1 MKTKNLLKAT
11 VATLVAGA
19 MGLAGVGSAM
29 AADTRVDA
37 SKLGA
42 AARQTL
48 TVAANG
54 DISNRTLKAVPL
66 AYYSYAQTDGTNI
79 TGFDLIDAGKAS
91 AIADALTKANIDTNS
106 KKDQTAGYDY
116 NASNPMVWVVQNL
129 LDSENSP
136 WAGKLRDFI
145 DQLKHETA
153 VTGDKGT
160 AFAKGRRRQD
170 MTASVRPGVYAVV
183 DTTKTGQ
190 ASIVMFNGTGIDGKT
205 TLKNGAKFMPY
216 MLGTVDYKVSDAG
229 VDKVITGVEDGDV
242 DEKIGEDVGI
252 PNSLTNS
259 FEPVDEKIGEDY
271 EDEGAR
277 QAGEE
282 YYAVAKTSIGK
293 KVSFMMGSGVP
304 VWTGYDHYYY
314 ALNDTYSD
322 GLTFNTDSVNVTVG
336 GKALT
341 AGKDY
346 KVTTEAGKFH
356 ILFAPTADGS
366 SDIIAAK
373 TTFPVDAEVLVTYD
387 MTVNKNAHVDGVDTN
402 TSEVEYSHN
411 PNNVTDH
418 QKTPGDPTY
427 VYVGKFTLTKTD
439 TSNAPL
445 AGAVFH
451 IKDAKNH
458 IVKFVKVGDNEY
470 RVADSTEAATAS
482 ADITTTDKNNGVIT
496 LKGLYGDYTVT
507 ETKSP
512 FGGSI
517 LPEFTLTVGVTQSKD
532 HNTSTSSLT
541 KFKDDANHLASKAGN
556 DGVTVINARN
566 IADMPKTGAVWL
578 SIFGVMTVLLAGASA
593 LLLRRKA

>member
-37 SKLGA
+37 SKLGDAA

-91 AIADALTKANIDTNS
+91 AIADALTKANIDTKS

-145 DQLKHETA
+145 DQLKNETA

-160 AFAKGRRRQD
+160 AFATGADAKH

-205 TLKNGAKFMPY
+205 TLKNGDKTY
-216 MLGTVDYKVSDAG
+216 TLGTVDYKVSDTA
-229 VDKVITGVEDGDV
+229 VRKAITDVEDGV
-242 DEKIGEDVGI
+242 KEEEIKIAREESSGE
-252 PNSLTNS
+252 
-259 FEPVDEKIGEDY
+259 
-271 EDEGAR
+271 
-277 QAGEE
+277 
-282 YYAVAKTSIGK
+282 YAVAKTSIGK
-293 KVSFMMGSGVP
+293 KVSFKMTSWVP

-322 GLTFNTDSVNVTVG
+322 GLTFNTDSVKVTVG

-356 ILFAPTADGS
+356 ILFAPTADNS

-373 TTFPVDAEVLVTYD
+373 TTFPVGAEVLVTYT

-402 TSEVEYSHN
+402 KSAVEYSHN
-411 PNNVTDH
+411 PNIVTDH
-418 QKTPGDPTY
+418 QLQPSNTNY

-439 TSNAPL
+439 TNNVPL

-451 IKDAKNH
+451 IKDAKNN
-458 IVKFVKVGDNEY
+458 IVKFVKVNDGY

-517 LPEFTLTVGVTQSKD
+517 LPEFTLTVGVAQSKD

-541 KFKDDANHLASKAGN
+541 AFGQDSNKLASKSSD

>member
-91 AIADALTKANIDTNS
+91 AIASALTKANIDTKS

-145 DQLKHETA
+145 DQLKNDAA

-160 AFAKGRRRQD
+160 PFTVTQGKNTEQ
-170 MTASVRPGVYAVV
+170 TASVRPGVYAVV

-205 TLKNGAKFMPY
+205 TLKNGAKTY
-216 MLGTVDYKVSDAG
+216 TLGTVDYKVHG
-229 VDKVITGVEDGDV
+229 TTVTKKITAAENGTVE
-242 DEKIGEDVGI
+242 
-252 PNSLTNS
+252 NS
-259 FEPVDEKIGEDY
+259 
-271 EDEGAR
+271 GAT
-277 QAGEE
+277 AET
-282 YYAVAKTSIGK
+282 AIGK
-293 KVSFMMGSGVP
+293 KVSFEMTSKVP
-304 VWTGYDHYYY
+304 NWTGYDKYYY
-314 ALNDTYSD
+314 AINDTYSK
-322 GLTFNTDSVNVTVG
+322 GLTYDAAKDNMVVTVD
-336 GKALT
+336 GKTLIRDT
-341 AGKDY
+341 DY
-346 KVTTEAGKFH
+346 KVTTEDGKFH
-356 ILFAPTADGS
+356 IIFAPTTGDSTTA
-366 SDIIAAK
+366 SDIVAMKAK
-373 TTFPVDAEVLVTYD
+373 FPVDAAVDVKYD
-387 MTVNKNAHVDGVDTN
+387 MYVNKNAVSGTADSN
-402 TSEVEYSHN
+402 INEVEYSHN
-411 PNNVTDH
+411 PNTVTDH
-418 QKTPGDPTY
+418 ETTPGQTDK
-427 VYVGKFTLTKTD
+427 VYVGKFTLTKHD
-439 TSNAPL
+439 TNNAPL
-445 AGAVFH
+445 AGAEFKVYEG
-451 IKDAKNH
+451 DQTTTP
-458 IVKFVKVGDNEY
+458 VRFVKSSDGLTY
-470 RVADSTEAATAS
+470 RKADLTESTG
-482 ADITTTDKNNGVIT
+482 TTDTVTSVATSNGVLT
-496 LKGLYGDYTVT
+496 LTGLDGKYTVK

-512 FGGSI
+512 FNGSI
-517 LPEFTLTVGVTQSKD
+517 LPQFTLTIKVNQSNGSYTLSQFDK
-532 HNTSTSSLT
+532 
-541 KFKDDANHLASKAGN
+541 DANNLASENADKM
-556 DGVTVINARN
+556 GVTVINARN

>member
-66 AYYSYAQTDGTNI
+66 AYYSYAQTDDTDNI

-91 AIADALTKANIDTNS
+91 AIADALTKANIDTKS

-129 LDSENSP
+129 LDSEDNP

-145 DQLKHETA
+145 DQLKNEAA

-160 AFAKGRRRQD
+160 AFAKGAD
-170 MTASVRPGVYAVV
+170 AKHMTASVRPGVYAVV

-190 ASIVMFNGTGIDGKT
+190 SSIVMFNGTGIDGKT
-205 TLKNGAKFMPY
+205 TLKNGDKPY
-216 MLGTVDYKVSDAG
+216 TLLGTVYYKVHDAG
-229 VDKVITGVEDGDV
+229 VAKAITSVENGDV
-242 DEKIGEDVGI
+242 DEKIAAHEDG
-252 PNSLTNS
+252 P
-259 FEPVDEKIGEDY
+259 
-271 EDEGAR
+271 R
-277 QAGEE
+277 QAGAE
-282 YYAVAKTSIGK
+282 YAVAKTSIGK
-293 KVSFMMGSGVP
+293 KVSFKMTSRVP
-304 VWTGYDHYYY
+304 CWTGYDHYYY

-322 GLTFNTDSVNVTVG
+322 GLTFNEDSVKVTVDD
-336 GKALT
+336 KTLT

-346 KVTTEAGKFH
+346 KVTTETGKFH
-356 ILFAPTADGS
+356 ILFAPTADNS
-366 SDIIAAK
+366 SDLIAAK
-373 TTFPVDAEVLVTYD
+373 TTFPVEARVLVTYN

-411 PNNVTDH
+411 PNTVTDH
-418 QKTPGDPTY
+418 EKTPGDTNY

-439 TSNAPL
+439 TNNALL
-445 AGAVFH
+445 AGAVFN
-451 IKDAKNH
+451 IKDAKSN

-496 LKGLYGDYTVT
+496 LKGLYGAYTVT

-517 LPEFTLTVGVTQSKD
+517 LPEFTLTVGVAQSKD

-541 KFKDDANHLASKAGN
+541 KFKDDANHLASKTSD

>member
-29 AADTRVDA
+29 ADTTRISAEDLA
-37 SKLGA
+37 KN
-42 AARQTL
+42 QTL
-48 TVAANG
+48 TVEANG
-54 DISNRTLKAVPL
+54 DISGRTLKAVPL
-66 AYYSYAQTDGTNI
+66 AYYSYAQTDGINI

-91 AIADALTKANIDTNS
+91 AIADALAKANIDTKS

-145 DQLKHETA
+145 DQLKNEAA

-160 AFAKGRRRQD
+160 AFAKGAD
-170 MTASVRPGVYAVV
+170 AKHMTASVRPGVYAVV
-183 DTTKTGQ
+183 DATKTGQ

-205 TLKNGAKFMPY
+205 TLKNGAKTY
-216 MLGTVDYKVSDAG
+216 TLGTVDYKVSDTA
-229 VDKVITGVEDGDV
+229 VRKAITGVEDGV
-242 DEKIGEDVGI
+242 KEEEIPLAEREASGEY
-252 PNSLTNS
+252 L
-259 FEPVDEKIGEDY
+259 
-271 EDEGAR
+271 
-277 QAGEE
+277 
-282 YYAVAKTSIGK
+282 VAKTSIDK
-293 KVSFMMGSGVP
+293 KVSFAMTSWVP

-322 GLTFNTDSVNVTVG
+322 GLTFNEDSVKVTVG

-346 KVTTEAGKFH
+346 KVTTETGKFH
-356 ILFAPTADGS
+356 ILFAPTADNS
-366 SDIIAAK
+366 SDLIAAK
-373 TTFPVDAEVLVTYD
+373 TTFPVDAEVLVTYN
-387 MTVNKNAHVDGVDTN
+387 MTVNKNAHVDGADIN
-402 TSEVEYSHN
+402 TSEVEYSRN
-411 PNNVTDH
+411 PNTVTDH
-418 QKTPGDPTY
+418 EKTPGNTTY

-439 TSNAPL
+439 TNNALL
-445 AGAVFH
+445 AGAVFN
-451 IKDAKNH
+451 IKDAKNN
-458 IVKFVKVGDNEY
+458 IVKFVKVNDNEY
-470 RVADSTEAATAS
+470 RVTDSTEAATAS

-517 LPEFTLTVGVTQSKD
+517 LPEFTLTVGVAQSKD

>member
-37 SKLGA
+37 SKLGE

-79 TGFDLIDAGKAS
+79 TGFDLIDAGKLS
-91 AIADALTKANIDTNS
+91 AIADALTKAHIDTQS

-145 DQLKHETA
+145 DQLKNEAA

-160 AFAKGRRRQD
+160 AFAKGAD
-170 MTASVRPGVYAVV
+170 AKHMTASVRPGVYAVV
-183 DTTKTGQ
+183 DTTTAGQ

-205 TLKNGAKFMPY
+205 TLKNGDKTY
-216 MLGTVDYKVSDAG
+216 TLGTVDYKVHDAA
-229 VDKVITGVEDGDV
+229 VRKAITSVENGDV
-242 DEKIGEDVGI
+242 DEKIGEDH
-252 PNSLTNS
+252 
-259 FEPVDEKIGEDY
+259 

-277 QAGEE
+277 QAGKK

-293 KVSFMMGSGVP
+293 KVSFTMGGAVP

-322 GLTFNTDSVNVTVG
+322 GLTFNPDSVNVTVG

-411 PNNVTDH
+411 PNTVTDH
-418 QKTPGDPTY
+418 EKTPGDTNY

-439 TSNAPL
+439 TNNAPL
-445 AGAVFH
+445 AGAVFN
-451 IKDAKNH
+451 IKDAKSN

-496 LKGLYGDYTVT
+496 LKGLYGAYTVT

-517 LPEFTLTVGVTQSKD
+517 LPEFTLTVGVAQSKD

-541 KFKDDANHLASKAGN
+541 KFKDDANHLASKTSD

>member
-29 AADTRVDA
+29 ADTTRISAEDLA
-37 SKLGA
+37 KN
-42 AARQTL
+42 QTL
-48 TVAANG
+48 TVEAEE
-54 DISNRTLKAVPL
+54 DISGRTLKAVPL

-91 AIADALTKANIDTNS
+91 AIADALTKANIDTKS

-116 NASNPMVWVVQNL
+116 DASNPMVWVVQNL
-129 LDSENSP
+129 LDSENNP

-160 AFAKGRRRQD
+160 AFAKGAD
-170 MTASVRPGVYAVV
+170 ANTMTANVTPGVYAVV

-205 TLKNGAKFMPY
+205 TLKNGAKTY
-216 MLGTVDYKVSDAG
+216 TLGTVDYKVHYTD
-229 VDKVITGVEDGDV
+229 VTKRITRVEDGD
-242 DEKIGEDVGI
+242 G
-252 PNSLTNS
+252 
-259 FEPVDEKIGEDY
+259 DY
-271 EDEGAR
+271 IFSRAK
-277 QAGEE
+277 AGPKAEAE
-282 YYAVAKTSIGK
+282 YEVAKTSIGK
-293 KVSFMMGSGVP
+293 KVSFKMTSRVP

-322 GLTFNTDSVNVTVG
+322 GLTFNADSVKVTVG

-346 KVTTEAGKFH
+346 KVTTETGKFH

-373 TTFPVDAEVLVTYD
+373 TTFPVDAEVLVTYA
-387 MTVNKNAHVDGVDTN
+387 MTVNKNAHVDGADAN

-418 QKTPGDPTY
+418 EKTPGDTNY

-439 TSNAPL
+439 TNNAPL
-445 AGAVFH
+445 AGAVFN
-451 IKDAKNH
+451 IKDAKSN
-458 IVKFVKVGDNEY
+458 IVKFVKVNDNEY

-517 LPEFTLTVGVTQSKD
+517 LPEFTLTVGVAPSPD
-532 HNTSTSSLT
+532 HNTSASALT
-541 KFKDDANHLASKAGN
+541 KFEDDANHLASKAGD

>member
-42 AARQTL
+42 DARQTL
-48 TVAANG
+48 TVTANG

-79 TGFDLIDAGKAS
+79 TGFDLIDADKAS
-91 AIADALTKANIDTNS
+91 AIADALTKANIDTTS

-145 DQLKHETA
+145 DQLKNETA

-160 AFAKGRRRQD
+160 AFAKGAD
-170 MTASVRPGVYAVV
+170 VKHMTASVRPGVYAVV

-205 TLKNGAKFMPY
+205 TLKNGAKTY
-216 MLGTVDYKVSDAG
+216 TLGTVDYKVHDAEVTKG
-229 VDKVITGVEDGDV
+229 ITGVEDGAT
-242 DEKIGEDVGI
+242 DEKI
-252 PNSLTNS
+252 SR
-259 FEPVDEKIGEDY
+259 EKE
-271 EDEGAR
+271 
-277 QAGEE
+277 
-282 YYAVAKTSIGK
+282 YAVAKTSIGK
-293 KVSFMMGSGVP
+293 KVSFKMTSKVP

-314 ALNDTYSD
+314 VLNDTYTD
-322 GLTFNTDSVNVTVG
+322 GLTFNEDSVKVTVG

-346 KVTTEAGKFH
+346 KVTTETGKFH
-356 ILFAPTADGS
+356 ILFAPTADNS

-373 TTFPVDAEVLVTYD
+373 TTFPVGAEVLVTYN

-418 QKTPGDPTY
+418 QKTPGDTNY

-439 TSNAPL
+439 TNNAPL
-445 AGAVFH
+445 AGAVFN
-451 IKDAKNH
+451 IKDAKGN
-458 IVKFVKVGDNEY
+458 IKFVKVNDNEY

-482 ADITTTDKNNGVIT
+482 ADITTTDKKNGVIT
-496 LKGLYGDYTVT
+496 LKGLYGAYTVT

-517 LPEFTLTVGVTQSKD
+517 LPEFTLTVGVTQSTA

-541 KFKDDANHLASKAGN
+541 AFGQDSNKLASKN
-556 DGVTVINARN
+556 SDDGVTVINARN

>member
-29 AADTRVDA
+29 ADTTRISAEDLA
-37 SKLGA
+37 KN
-42 AARQTL
+42 QTL
-48 TVAANG
+48 TVEADE
-54 DISNRTLKAVPL
+54 DISGRTLKAVPL
-66 AYYSYAQTDGTNI
+66 AYYSYAQTDDTDNI

-91 AIADALTKANIDTNS
+91 AIADALTKANIDTKS

-136 WAGKLRDFI
+136 WAGKLRDFL
-145 DQLKHETA
+145 DQLKNEAA

-160 AFAKGRRRQD
+160 AFAKGAD
-170 MTASVRPGVYAVV
+170 AKHMTASVRPGVYAVV
-183 DTTKTGQ
+183 DATTAGQ

-205 TLKNGAKFMPY
+205 TLKNGAKTY
-216 MLGTVDYKVSDAG
+216 TLGTVNYKVSDTRVGKA
-229 VDKVITGVEDGDV
+229 ITDVEDGDV
-242 DEKIGEDVGI
+242 DEKITRLQ
-252 PNSLTNS
+252 P
-259 FEPVDEKIGEDY
+259 
-271 EDEGAR
+271 AR
-277 QAGEE
+277 RAGEE

-293 KVSFMMGSGVP
+293 KVSFKMGSNVP

-314 ALNDTYSD
+314 ALNDTYTN
-322 GLTFNTDSVNVTVG
+322 GLTFNADSVKVTVN

-341 AGKDY
+341 ADKDY
-346 KVTTEAGKFH
+346 KVTTETGKFH

-373 TTFPVDAEVLVTYD
+373 TTFPVGAEALVTYT

-411 PNNVTDH
+411 PNTVTDH
-418 QKTPGDPTY
+418 EKTPGDTTY

-439 TSNAPL
+439 TNKAPL
-445 AGAVFH
+445 AGAVFN
-451 IKDAKNH
+451 IKDAKSN
-458 IVKFVKVGDNEY
+458 IVKFVKVNDNEY

-496 LKGLYGDYTVT
+496 LKGMYGAYTVT

-517 LPEFTLTVGVTQSKD
+517 LPEFTLTVGVAQSKD

-541 KFKDDANHLASKAGN
+541 AFGQDSNKLASKTSD

>member
-11 VATLVAGA
+11 VATLVASA
-19 MGLAGVGSAM
+19 MGLAGVSSAM

-48 TVAANG
+48 TVAADE

-91 AIADALTKANIDTNS
+91 AIADALTKAHIDTQS

-160 AFAKGRRRQD
+160 AFAKGAD
-170 MTASVRPGVYAVV
+170 AKHMTASVRPGVYAVV
-183 DTTKTGQ
+183 DATTAGQ

-205 TLKNGAKFMPY
+205 TLKNGDKTY
-216 MLGTVDYKVSDAG
+216 TLGTVDYKVHDAA
-229 VDKVITGVEDGDV
+229 VRKAITSVENGDV
-242 DEKIGEDVGI
+242 DEKIGEDH
-252 PNSLTNS
+252 
-259 FEPVDEKIGEDY
+259 

-277 QAGEE
+277 QAGKK

-293 KVSFMMGSGVP
+293 KVSFTMGGAVP

-314 ALNDTYSD
+314 ALNDTYTN
-322 GLTFNTDSVNVTVG
+322 GLTFNPDSVNVTVG

-366 SDIIAAK
+366 SDLIAAK
-373 TTFPVDAEVLVTYD
+373 ATFPVGAEVLVTYD

-402 TSEVEYSHN
+402 TSEVEYSRN
-411 PNNVTDH
+411 PNTVTDH
-418 QKTPGDPTY
+418 EKTPGDTNY

-439 TSNAPL
+439 TNNVPL
-445 AGAVFH
+445 AGAVFN
-451 IKDAKNH
+451 IKDAKNNP
-458 IVKFVKVGDNEY
+458 VKFVKVNDNEY

-482 ADITTTDKNNGVIT
+482 ADITTTDENNGVIT
-496 LKGLYGDYTVT
+496 LKGLYGAYTVT

-517 LPEFTLTVGVTQSKD
+517 LPEFTLTVGVAQSKD

-541 KFKDDANHLASKAGN
+541 AFGQDSNKLASKSSD
-556 DGVTVINARN
+556 DGVTVINAHN

>member
-1 MKTKNLLKAT
+1 MLKAT

-29 AADTRVDA
+29 AADTRVDE
-37 SKLGA
+37 SKLGDGA

-91 AIADALTKANIDTNS
+91 AIADALTKANIDTKS

-145 DQLKHETA
+145 DQLKNEAA

-160 AFAKGRRRQD
+160 AFAKGAD
-170 MTASVRPGVYAVV
+170 AKHMTASVRPGVYAVV
-183 DTTKTGQ
+183 DATKTGQ

-205 TLKNGAKFMPY
+205 TLKNGAKTY
-216 MLGTVDYKVSDAG
+216 TLGTVDYKVHDAEVTKG
-229 VDKVITGVEDGDV
+229 ITGVDNGDV
-242 DEKIGEDVGI
+242 DEKITRDKEA
-252 PNSLTNS
+252 P
-259 FEPVDEKIGEDY
+259 
-271 EDEGAR
+271 
-277 QAGEE
+277 QAEAE
-282 YYAVAKTSIGK
+282 YAVAKTSIGK
-293 KVSFMMGSGVP
+293 KVSFKMTSKVP

-314 ALNDTYSD
+314 ALNDTYTN
-322 GLTFNTDSVNVTVG
+322 GLTFNADSVKVTVN

-341 AGKDY
+341 SDKDY
-346 KVTTEAGKFH
+346 KVTPDGGKFH
-356 ILFAPTADGS
+356 ILFAPTADNS
-366 SDIIAAK
+366 SDLIAAK
-373 TTFPVDAEVLVTYD
+373 TTFPVGAEVLVTYN

-411 PNNVTDH
+411 PNTVTDH
-418 QKTPGDPTY
+418 EKTPGDTTY

-439 TSNAPL
+439 TNKAPL
-445 AGAVFH
+445 AGAMFH
-451 IKDAKNH
+451 IKDAKSN
-458 IVKFVKVGDNEY
+458 IVKFVKVNDNEY

-482 ADITTTDKNNGVIT
+482 ADITTTDKNHGVIT

-507 ETKSP
+507 EIKSP

-517 LPEFTLTVGVTQSKD
+517 LPEFTLTVGVAQSQD

-541 KFKDDANHLASKAGN
+541 AFGQDSNKLASKSSD

>member
-37 SKLGA
+37 SKLGDAA

-79 TGFDLIDAGKAS
+79 TGFDLIDADKAS
-91 AIADALTKANIDTNS
+91 AIADALTKANIDTKS

-145 DQLKHETA
+145 DQLKNEDA

-160 AFAKGRRRQD
+160 AFAKGAD
-170 MTASVRPGVYAVV
+170 VKHMTASVRPGVYAVV

-205 TLKNGAKFMPY
+205 TLKNGTKTY
-216 MLGTVDYKVSDAG
+216 TLGTVDYKVSDTA
-229 VDKVITGVEDGDV
+229 VRKAITGVEDGV
-242 DEKIGEDVGI
+242 KEEEIKLAREESSGE
-252 PNSLTNS
+252 
-259 FEPVDEKIGEDY
+259 
-271 EDEGAR
+271 
-277 QAGEE
+277 
-282 YYAVAKTSIGK
+282 YAVAKTSIGK
-293 KVSFMMGSGVP
+293 KVSFKMTSWVP

-322 GLTFNTDSVNVTVG
+322 GLTFNTDSVKVTVG

-356 ILFAPTADGS
+356 ILFAPTADNS

-373 TTFPVDAEVLVTYD
+373 TTFPVGAEVLVTYT

-402 TSEVEYSHN
+402 KSAVEYSHN

-418 QKTPGDPTY
+418 QLQPSNTNY

-439 TSNAPL
+439 TNNVPL
-445 AGAVFH
+445 AGAVFN

-458 IVKFVKVGDNEY
+458 PVKFVKVNDGY

-517 LPEFTLTVGVTQSKD
+517 LPEFTLTVGVAQSKD

-541 KFKDDANHLASKAGN
+541 AFGQDSNKLASKSSD

>member
-37 SKLGA
+37 SKLGDGA

-91 AIADALTKANIDTNS
+91 AIADALTKAHIDTTS
-106 KKDQTAGYDY
+106 KKDQNAGYDY

-145 DQLKHETA
+145 DQLKHEDA
-153 VTGDKGT
+153 VTGDEGT
-160 AFAKGRRRQD
+160 AFAKGAD
-170 MTASVRPGVYAVV
+170 VKHMTASVRPGVYAVV

-205 TLKNGAKFMPY
+205 TLKNGTKTY
-216 MLGTVDYKVSDAG
+216 TLGTVDYKVSDTA
-229 VDKVITGVEDGDV
+229 VRKAITGVEDGV
-242 DEKIGEDVGI
+242 KEEEIKLAREESSGE
-252 PNSLTNS
+252 
-259 FEPVDEKIGEDY
+259 
-271 EDEGAR
+271 
-277 QAGEE
+277 
-282 YYAVAKTSIGK
+282 YAVAKTSIGK
-293 KVSFMMGSGVP
+293 KVSFKMTSWVP

-322 GLTFNTDSVNVTVG
+322 GLTFNTDSVKVTVG

-356 ILFAPTADGS
+356 ILFAPTADNS

-373 TTFPVDAEVLVTYD
+373 TTFPVGAEVLVTYT

-402 TSEVEYSHN
+402 KSAVEYSHN

-418 QKTPGDPTY
+418 QLQPSNTNY

-439 TSNAPL
+439 TNKAPL
-445 AGAVFH
+445 AGAVFN

-458 IVKFVKVGDNEY
+458 PVKFVKVNDGY

-496 LKGLYGDYTVT
+496 LNGLYGAYTVT

-517 LPEFTLTVGVTQSKD
+517 LPEFTLTVGVAQSKD

-541 KFKDDANHLASKAGN
+541 AFGQDSNKLASKSSD

>member
-29 AADTRVDA
+29 ADTTRISAEDLA
-37 SKLGA
+37 KN
-42 AARQTL
+42 QTL
-48 TVAANG
+48 TVEANG
-54 DISNRTLKAVPL
+54 DISGRTLKAVPL
-66 AYYSYAQTDGTNI
+66 AYYSYAQTDGINI

-91 AIADALTKANIDTNS
+91 AIADALTKAHIDTQS

-145 DQLKHETA
+145 DQLKNEDA

-160 AFAKGRRRQD
+160 AFAKGAD
-170 MTASVRPGVYAVV
+170 AKHMTASVRPGVYAVV
-183 DTTKTGQ
+183 DATKTGQ

-205 TLKNGAKFMPY
+205 TLKNGEKTY
-216 MLGTVDYKVSDAG
+216 TLGTVDYKVHDAEVTKG
-229 VDKVITGVEDGDV
+229 ITDVDNGDV
-242 DEKIGEDVGI
+242 DEKITRDKAA
-252 PNSLTNS
+252 P
-259 FEPVDEKIGEDY
+259 
-271 EDEGAR
+271 
-277 QAGEE
+277 QAKAE
-282 YYAVAKTSIGK
+282 YAVAKTSIGK
-293 KVSFMMGSGVP
+293 KVSFKMTSKVP

-314 ALNDTYSD
+314 ALNDTYTN
-322 GLTFNTDSVNVTVG
+322 GLTFNTDSVKVTVN

-341 AGKDY
+341 ADKDY
-346 KVTTEAGKFH
+346 KVTTDGGKFH

-366 SDIIAAK
+366 SDLIAAK
-373 TTFPVDAEVLVTYD
+373 TTFPVEAGVLVTYN

-411 PNNVTDH
+411 PNTVTDH
-418 QKTPGDPTY
+418 EKTPGDTTY

-439 TSNAPL
+439 TNKAPL
-445 AGAVFH
+445 AGAVFN
-451 IKDAKNH
+451 IKDAKNN
-458 IVKFVKVGDNEY
+458 IVKFVKVNDNEY

-496 LKGLYGDYTVT
+496 LKGLYGAYTVT

-517 LPEFTLTVGVTQSKD
+517 LPEFTLTVGVAQSQD

-541 KFKDDANHLASKAGN
+541 AFGQDSNKLASKTSD

>member
-37 SKLGA
+37 SKLGE

-91 AIADALTKANIDTNS
+91 AIADALTKDIDTQS

-145 DQLKHETA
+145 DQLKNEAA

-160 AFAKGRRRQD
+160 AFAKGAD
-170 MTASVRPGVYAVV
+170 AKHMTASVRPGVYAVV
-183 DTTKTGQ
+183 DTTTAGQ

-205 TLKNGAKFMPY
+205 TLKNGDKTY
-216 MLGTVDYKVSDAG
+216 TLGTVDYKVHDAA
-229 VDKVITGVEDGDV
+229 VRKAITSVENGDV
-242 DEKIGEDVGI
+242 DEKIGEDH
-252 PNSLTNS
+252 
-259 FEPVDEKIGEDY
+259 

-277 QAGEE
+277 QAGKK

-293 KVSFMMGSGVP
+293 KVSFTMGGAVP

-322 GLTFNTDSVNVTVG
+322 GLTFNPDSVNVTVG

-411 PNNVTDH
+411 PNTVTDH
-418 QKTPGDPTY
+418 EKTPGDTNY

-439 TSNAPL
+439 TNNAPL
-445 AGAVFH
+445 AGAVFN
-451 IKDAKNH
+451 IKDAKSN

-496 LKGLYGDYTVT
+496 LKGLYGAYTVT

-517 LPEFTLTVGVTQSKD
+517 LPEFTLTVGVAQSKD

-541 KFKDDANHLASKAGN
+541 KFKDDANHLASKTSD

>member
-37 SKLGA
+37 SKLGE

-91 AIADALTKANIDTNS
+91 AIADALTKAHIDTQS

-145 DQLKHETA
+145 DQLKNETA

-160 AFAKGRRRQD
+160 AFATGADAKH

-205 TLKNGAKFMPY
+205 TLKNGDKTY
-216 MLGTVDYKVSDAG
+216 TLGTVDYKVHDAA
-229 VDKVITGVEDGDV
+229 VRKAITSVENGDV
-242 DEKIGEDVGI
+242 DEKIGEDH
-252 PNSLTNS
+252 
-259 FEPVDEKIGEDY
+259 

-277 QAGEE
+277 QAGKK

-293 KVSFMMGSGVP
+293 KVSFTMGGAVP

-322 GLTFNTDSVNVTVG
+322 GLTFNPDSVNVTVG

-411 PNNVTDH
+411 PNTVTDH
-418 QKTPGDPTY
+418 EKTPGDTNY

-439 TSNAPL
+439 TNNAPL
-445 AGAVFH
+445 AGAVFN
-451 IKDAKNH
+451 IKDAKSN

-496 LKGLYGDYTVT
+496 LKGLYGAYTVT

-517 LPEFTLTVGVTQSKD
+517 LPEFTLTVGVAQSKD

-541 KFKDDANHLASKAGN
+541 KFKDDANHLASKTSD

>member
-79 TGFDLIDAGKAS
+79 TGFDLIDADKAS
-91 AIADALTKANIDTNS
+91 AIADALTKAHIDTQS

-145 DQLKHETA
+145 DQLKHESA

-160 AFAKGRRRQD
+160 AFAKGAD
-170 MTASVRPGVYAVV
+170 AKHMTASVRPGVYAVV

-205 TLKNGAKFMPY
+205 TLKNGAKTY
-216 MLGTVDYKVSDAG
+216 TLGTVNYKVHDAEVTKG
-229 VDKVITGVEDGDV
+229 IAGVEDGDT
-242 DEKIGEDVGI
+242 DEEIIRERAV
-252 PNSLTNS
+252 PLA
-259 FEPVDEKIGEDY
+259 
-271 EDEGAR
+271 GADH
-277 QAGEE
+277 
-282 YYAVAKTSIGK
+282 AVAKTSIGK
-293 KVSFMMGSGVP
+293 KVSFKMTSKVP

-314 ALNDTYSD
+314 ALNDTYTN
-322 GLTFNTDSVNVTVG
+322 GLTFNTDSVKVTVN

-346 KVTTEAGKFH
+346 KVTTETGKFH
-356 ILFAPTADGS
+356 ILFAPTADNS

-373 TTFPVDAEVLVTYD
+373 TTFPVGTPVLVTYN

-411 PNNVTDH
+411 PNIVTDH
-418 QKTPGDPTY
+418 QKTPGDTNY

-439 TSNAPL
+439 TNNVPL
-445 AGAVFH
+445 AGAVFN
-451 IKDAKNH
+451 IKDAKNNP
-458 IVKFVKVGDNEY
+458 VKFVKVNDNEY

-482 ADITTTDKNNGVIT
+482 ANITTTDKNNGVIT

-517 LPEFTLTVGVTQSKD
+517 LPEFTLTVGVTQSTD

-541 KFKDDANHLASKAGN
+541 AFGQDSNKLASKAGD

>member
-37 SKLGA
+37 SKLGE

-91 AIADALTKANIDTNS
+91 AIADALTKAHIDTQS

-145 DQLKHETA
+145 DQLENEAA

-160 AFAKGRRRQD
+160 AFAKGAD
-170 MTASVRPGVYAVV
+170 AKHMTASVRPGVYAVV
-183 DTTKTGQ
+183 DTTTAGQ

-205 TLKNGAKFMPY
+205 TLKNGDKTY
-216 MLGTVDYKVSDAG
+216 TLGTVDYKVHDAA
-229 VDKVITGVEDGDV
+229 VRKAITSVENGDV
-242 DEKIGEDVGI
+242 DEKIGEDH
-252 PNSLTNS
+252 
-259 FEPVDEKIGEDY
+259 

-277 QAGEE
+277 QAGKK

-293 KVSFMMGSGVP
+293 KVSFTMGGAVP

-322 GLTFNTDSVNVTVG
+322 GLTFNPDSVNVTVG

-411 PNNVTDH
+411 PNTVTDH
-418 QKTPGDPTY
+418 EKTPGDTNY

-439 TSNAPL
+439 TNNAPL
-445 AGAVFH
+445 AGAVFN
-451 IKDAKNH
+451 IKDAKSN

-496 LKGLYGDYTVT
+496 LKGLYGAYTVT

-517 LPEFTLTVGVTQSKD
+517 LPEFTLTVGVAQSKD

-541 KFKDDANHLASKAGN
+541 KFKDDANHLASKTSD

>member
-37 SKLGA
+37 SKLGDGA

-48 TVAANG
+48 TVAADE

-91 AIADALTKANIDTNS
+91 AIADALTKAHIDTQS

-145 DQLKHETA
+145 DQLKHEAA

-160 AFAKGRRRQD
+160 AFAKGAD
-170 MTASVRPGVYAVV
+170 AKHMTASVRPGVYAVV
-183 DTTKTGQ
+183 DATTAGQ

-205 TLKNGAKFMPY
+205 TLKNGDKTY
-216 MLGTVDYKVSDAG
+216 TLGTVDYKVHDAA
-229 VDKVITGVEDGDV
+229 VRKAITSVENGDV
-242 DEKIGEDVGI
+242 DEKIGEDH
-252 PNSLTNS
+252 
-259 FEPVDEKIGEDY
+259 

-277 QAGEE
+277 QAGKK

-293 KVSFMMGSGVP
+293 KVSFTMGGAVP

-322 GLTFNTDSVNVTVG
+322 GLTFNPDSVNVTVG

-346 KVTTEAGKFH
+346 KVTNETGKFH

-387 MTVNKNAHVDGVDTN
+387 MTVNKNAHVNGVDTN

-411 PNNVTDH
+411 PNTVTDH
-418 QKTPGDPTY
+418 EKTPGDTNY

-439 TSNAPL
+439 TNNAPL
-445 AGAVFH
+445 AGAVFN
-451 IKDAKNH
+451 IKDAKSN

-496 LKGLYGDYTVT
+496 LKGLYGAYTVT

-517 LPEFTLTVGVTQSKD
+517 LPEFTLTVGVAQSKD

-541 KFKDDANHLASKAGN
+541 KFKDDANHLASKTSD

>member
-37 SKLGA
+37 SKLGE

-79 TGFDLIDAGKAS
+79 TGFDLIDAGKVS
-91 AIADALTKANIDTNS
+91 AIADALTKAHIDTQS

-145 DQLKHETA
+145 DQLKNEAA

-160 AFAKGRRRQD
+160 AFAKGAD
-170 MTASVRPGVYAVV
+170 AKHMTASVRPGVYAVV
-183 DTTKTGQ
+183 DTTTAGQ

-205 TLKNGAKFMPY
+205 TLKNGDKTY
-216 MLGTVDYKVSDAG
+216 TLGTVDYKVHDAA
-229 VDKVITGVEDGDV
+229 VRKAITSVENGDV
-242 DEKIGEDVGI
+242 DEKIGEDH
-252 PNSLTNS
+252 
-259 FEPVDEKIGEDY
+259 

-277 QAGEE
+277 QAGKK

-293 KVSFMMGSGVP
+293 KVSFTMGGAVP

-322 GLTFNTDSVNVTVG
+322 GLTFNPDSVNVTVG

-411 PNNVTDH
+411 PNTVTDH
-418 QKTPGDPTY
+418 EKTPGDTNY

-439 TSNAPL
+439 TNNAPL
-445 AGAVFH
+445 AGAVFN
-451 IKDAKNH
+451 IKDAKSN

-496 LKGLYGDYTVT
+496 LKGLYGAYTVT

-517 LPEFTLTVGVTQSKD
+517 LPEFTLTVGVAQSKD

-541 KFKDDANHLASKAGN
+541 KFKDDANHLASKTSD

>member
-37 SKLGA
+37 SKLGE

-91 AIADALTKANIDTNS
+91 AIADALTKAHIDTQS

-145 DQLKHETA
+145 DQLKNEAA

-160 AFAKGRRRQD
+160 AFAKGAD
-170 MTASVRPGVYAVV
+170 AKHMTASVRPGVYAVV
-183 DTTKTGQ
+183 DTTTAGQ

-205 TLKNGAKFMPY
+205 TLKNGDKTY
-216 MLGTVDYKVSDAG
+216 TLGTVDYKVHDAA
-229 VDKVITGVEDGDV
+229 VRKAITSVENGDV
-242 DEKIGEDVGI
+242 DEKIGEDH
-252 PNSLTNS
+252 
-259 FEPVDEKIGEDY
+259 

-277 QAGEE
+277 QAGKK

-293 KVSFMMGSGVP
+293 KVSFTMGGAVP

-322 GLTFNTDSVNVTVG
+322 GLTFNPDSVNVTVG

-356 ILFAPTADGS
+356 ILFVPTADGS

-411 PNNVTDH
+411 PNTVTDH
-418 QKTPGDPTY
+418 EKTPGDTNY

-439 TSNAPL
+439 TNNAPL
-445 AGAVFH
+445 AGAVFN
-451 IKDAKNH
+451 IKDAKSN

-496 LKGLYGDYTVT
+496 LKGLYGAYTVT

-517 LPEFTLTVGVTQSKD
+517 LPEFTLTVGVAQSKD

-541 KFKDDANHLASKAGN
+541 KFKDDANHLASKTSD

>member
-1 MKTKNLLKAT
+1 MKKTKNLLKAT

-37 SKLGA
+37 SKLGDGA
-42 AARQTL
+42 AAHQTL

-91 AIADALTKANIDTNS
+91 AIADALTKANIDTTS

-145 DQLKHETA
+145 DQLKHEDA

-160 AFAKGRRRQD
+160 AFAKGAD
-170 MTASVRPGVYAVV
+170 AKHMTASVRPGVYAVV
-183 DTTKTGQ
+183 DATKAGQ

-205 TLKNGAKFMPY
+205 TLKNGDKTY
-216 MLGTVDYKVSDAG
+216 TLGTVDYKVHDAEVTKG
-229 VDKVITGVEDGDV
+229 ITGVEDGAT
-242 DEKIGEDVGI
+242 DEKISREQ
-252 PNSLTNS
+252 
-259 FEPVDEKIGEDY
+259 E
-271 EDEGAR
+271 
-277 QAGEE
+277 
-282 YYAVAKTSIGK
+282 YAVAKTSIGK
-293 KVSFMMGSGVP
+293 KVSFKMTSKVP

-314 ALNDTYSD
+314 ALNDTYTN
-322 GLTFNTDSVNVTVG
+322 GLTFNTDSVKITVG

-356 ILFAPTADGS
+356 ILFAPTADNS

-373 TTFPVDAEVLVTYD
+373 ATFPVGAPVLVTYT

-411 PNNVTDH
+411 PNIVTDH
-418 QKTPGDPTY
+418 QKTPGDTTY

-439 TSNAPL
+439 TNNVPL
-445 AGAVFH
+445 AGAVFN

-458 IVKFVKVGDNEY
+458 PVKFVKVNDGY

-496 LKGLYGDYTVT
+496 LNGLYGDYTVT

-517 LPEFTLTVGVTQSKD
+517 LPEFTLTVGVAQSKD

-541 KFKDDANHLASKAGN
+541 KFKDDANHLASKNGN

>member
-37 SKLGA
+37 SKLGE

-91 AIADALTKANIDTNS
+91 AIADALTKAHIDTQS

-145 DQLKHETA
+145 DQLKNEAA

-160 AFAKGRRRQD
+160 AFAKGAD
-170 MTASVRPGVYAVV
+170 AKHMTASVRPGVYAVV
-183 DTTKTGQ
+183 DTTTAGQ

-205 TLKNGAKFMPY
+205 TLKNGDKTY
-216 MLGTVDYKVSDAG
+216 TLGTVDYKVHDAA
-229 VDKVITGVEDGDV
+229 VRKAITSVENGDV
-242 DEKIGEDVGI
+242 DEKIGEDH
-252 PNSLTNS
+252 
-259 FEPVDEKIGEDY
+259 

-277 QAGEE
+277 QAGKK

-293 KVSFMMGSGVP
+293 KVSFTMSGAVP

-322 GLTFNTDSVNVTVG
+322 GLTFNPDSVNVTVG

-411 PNNVTDH
+411 PNTVTDH
-418 QKTPGDPTY
+418 EKTPGDTNY

-439 TSNAPL
+439 TNNAPL
-445 AGAVFH
+445 AGAVFN
-451 IKDAKNH
+451 IKDAKSN

-496 LKGLYGDYTVT
+496 LKGLYGAYTVT

-517 LPEFTLTVGVTQSKD
+517 LPEFTLTVGVAQSKD

-541 KFKDDANHLASKAGN
+541 KFKDDANHLASKTSD

>member
-37 SKLGA
+37 SKLGDGA

-48 TVAANG
+48 TVAADD

-91 AIADALTKANIDTNS
+91 AIADALTKAHIDTQS
-106 KKDQTAGYDY
+106 KKNQTAGYDY

-129 LDSENSP
+129 LDSEYSP
-136 WAGKLRDFI
+136 WVGKLRDFI

-160 AFAKGRRRQD
+160 AFAKGAD
-170 MTASVRPGVYAVV
+170 AKHMTASVRPGVYAVV
-183 DTTKTGQ
+183 DATKTGQ

-205 TLKNGAKFMPY
+205 TLKNGDKTY
-216 MLGTVDYKVSDAG
+216 TLGTVDYKVSDTG
-229 VDKVITGVEDGDV
+229 VGKVITGVEDGDV
-242 DEKIGEDVGI
+242 DEKIGEDV
-252 PNSLTNS
+252 
-259 FEPVDEKIGEDY
+259 DEDGP
-271 EDEGAR
+271 R
-277 QAGEE
+277 QAGEK

-293 KVSFMMGSGVP
+293 KVSFKMGSEVP

-314 ALNDTYSD
+314 ALNDTYTN
-322 GLTFNTDSVNVTVG
+322 GLTFNPDSVKVTVD

-346 KVTTEAGKFH
+346 KVTTETGKFH

-373 TTFPVDAEVLVTYD
+373 TTFPVEAEVLVTYN

-418 QKTPGDPTY
+418 QKTPGNTNY

-439 TSNAPL
+439 TNKAPL
-445 AGAVFH
+445 AGAVFN
-451 IKDAKNH
+451 IKDAKSN

-482 ADITTTDKNNGVIT
+482 ADITTTDKDNGVIT
-496 LKGLYGDYTVT
+496 LKGLYGAYTVT

-517 LPEFTLTVGVTQSKD
+517 LPEFTLTVGVAQSKD

-541 KFKDDANHLASKAGN
+541 AFGQDSNKLASKSSD

-593 LLLRRKA
+593 LLLCRKA

>member
-37 SKLGA
+37 SKLDA

-79 TGFDLIDAGKAS
+79 TGFDLIDADKAS
-91 AIADALTKANIDTNS
+91 AIADALTKASIDTKS

-145 DQLKHETA
+145 DQLKNEAA

-160 AFAKGRRRQD
+160 AFAKGTD
-170 MTASVRPGVYAVV
+170 AKHMTASVRPGVYAVV
-183 DTTKTGQ
+183 DATTAGQ

-205 TLKNGAKFMPY
+205 TLKNGDKTY
-216 MLGTVDYKVSDAG
+216 TLGTVDYKVHDAA
-229 VDKVITGVEDGDV
+229 VRKAITSVENGDV
-242 DEKIGEDVGI
+242 DEKIGEDH
-252 PNSLTNS
+252 
-259 FEPVDEKIGEDY
+259 

-277 QAGEE
+277 QAGKK

-293 KVSFMMGSGVP
+293 KVSFTMGGAVP

-322 GLTFNTDSVNVTVG
+322 GLTFNPDSVNVTVG

-411 PNNVTDH
+411 PNTVTDH
-418 QKTPGDPTY
+418 EKTPGDTNY

-439 TSNAPL
+439 TNNAPL
-445 AGAVFH
+445 AGAVFN
-451 IKDAKNH
+451 IKDAKSN

-496 LKGLYGDYTVT
+496 LKGLYGAYTVT

-517 LPEFTLTVGVTQSKD
+517 LPEFTLTVGVAQSKD

-541 KFKDDANHLASKAGN
+541 KFKDDANHLASKTSD

>member
-37 SKLGA
+37 SKLGE

-91 AIADALTKANIDTNS
+91 AIADALTKAHIDTQS

-145 DQLKHETA
+145 DQLKNEAA

-160 AFAKGRRRQD
+160 AFAKGAD
-170 MTASVRPGVYAVV
+170 AKHMTASVRPGVYAVV
-183 DTTKTGQ
+183 DTTTAGQ

-205 TLKNGAKFMPY
+205 TLKNGDKTY
-216 MLGTVDYKVSDAG
+216 TLGTVDYKVHDAA
-229 VDKVITGVEDGDV
+229 VRKAITSVENGDV
-242 DEKIGEDVGI
+242 DEKIGEDH
-252 PNSLTNS
+252 
-259 FEPVDEKIGEDY
+259 

-277 QAGEE
+277 QAGKK

-293 KVSFMMGSGVP
+293 KVSFTMGGAVP

-322 GLTFNTDSVNVTVG
+322 GLTFNPDSVNVTVG

-402 TSEVEYSHN
+402 TSEVEYSLN
-411 PNNVTDH
+411 PNTVTDH
-418 QKTPGDPTY
+418 EKTPGDTNY

-439 TSNAPL
+439 TNNAPL
-445 AGAVFH
+445 AGAVFN
-451 IKDAKNH
+451 IKDAKSN

-496 LKGLYGDYTVT
+496 LKGLYGAYTVT

-517 LPEFTLTVGVTQSKD
+517 LPEFTLTVGVAQSKD

-541 KFKDDANHLASKAGN
+541 KFKDDANHLASKTSD

>member
-29 AADTRVDA
+29 ADTTRISAEDLA
-37 SKLGA
+37 KN
-42 AARQTL
+42 QTL
-48 TVAANG
+48 TVEAYE
-54 DISNRTLKAVPL
+54 DISGRTLKAVPL

-91 AIADALTKANIDTNS
+91 AIADALTKAHIDTQS

-160 AFAKGRRRQD
+160 AFAKGAD
-170 MTASVRPGVYAVV
+170 AKHMTASVRPGVYAVV

-205 TLKNGAKFMPY
+205 TLKNGSKFMPY
-216 MLGTVDYKVSDAG
+216 TLGTVDYKVSGAG
-229 VDKVITGVEDGDV
+229 VGKVITGVEDGDV
-242 DEKIGEDVGI
+242 DEKIAGDENDEDG
-252 PNSLTNS
+252 P
-259 FEPVDEKIGEDY
+259 
-271 EDEGAR
+271 R
-277 QAGEE
+277 QAEEE
-282 YYAVAKTSIGK
+282 YYTVAKTSIGK
-293 KVSFMMGSGVP
+293 KVSFKMGSEVP

-314 ALNDTYSD
+314 ALNDMYTN
-322 GLTFNTDSVNVTVG
+322 GLTFNADSVKVTVG

-346 KVTTEAGKFH
+346 KVTTETGKFH

-366 SDIIAAK
+366 SDLITAK
-373 TTFPVDAEVLVTYD
+373 TTFPVDAEVLVTYN

-418 QKTPGDPTY
+418 QKTPGNTNY

-439 TSNAPL
+439 TNNAPL
-445 AGAVFH
+445 AGAVFN
-451 IKDAKNH
+451 IKDAKNN

-482 ADITTTDKNNGVIT
+482 ANITTTDKNNGVIT

-517 LPEFTLTVGVTQSKD
+517 LPEFTLTVGVAQSKD

-541 KFKDDANHLASKAGN
+541 KFKDDANHLASKTSD

>member
-48 TVAANG
+48 TVAAND

-79 TGFDLIDAGKAS
+79 TGFDLIDAGKAP
-91 AIADALTKANIDTNS
+91 AIADALTKANIDTKS

-145 DQLKHETA
+145 DQLKNESA

-160 AFAKGRRRQD
+160 AFAKGADAQH

-205 TLKNGAKFMPY
+205 TLKNGAKTY
-216 MLGTVDYKVSDAG
+216 TLGTVNYKVHDAEVTKG
-229 VDKVITGVEDGDV
+229 ITGVEDGDT
-242 DEKIGEDVGI
+242 DEKITSDKKA
-252 PNSLTNS
+252 P
-259 FEPVDEKIGEDY
+259 
-271 EDEGAR
+271 

-282 YYAVAKTSIGK
+282 YAVAKTSIGK
-293 KVSFMMGSGVP
+293 KVSFKMTSKVP

-322 GLTFNTDSVNVTVG
+322 GLTFNADSVNVTVG

-411 PNNVTDH
+411 PNTVTDH
-418 QKTPGDPTY
+418 EKTPGDTNY

-439 TSNAPL
+439 TNNAPL
-445 AGAVFH
+445 AGAVFN
-451 IKDAKNH
+451 IKDAKNN
-458 IVKFVKVGDNEY
+458 IVKFVKVNDGY

-507 ETKSP
+507 EIKSP

-517 LPEFTLTVGVTQSKD
+517 LPEFTLTVGVAQSQD

-541 KFKDDANHLASKAGN
+541 AFGQDSNKLASKSSD

-593 LLLRRKA
+593 LLLRRNWNTAV